1 MHLPSF
7 LALCEFE
14 RVFSAPEFVLFGF
27 PLLFP
32 AYLDEIFD
40 FGF

>member
-14 RVFSAPEFVLFGF
+14 RVFSVPEFVLFGF